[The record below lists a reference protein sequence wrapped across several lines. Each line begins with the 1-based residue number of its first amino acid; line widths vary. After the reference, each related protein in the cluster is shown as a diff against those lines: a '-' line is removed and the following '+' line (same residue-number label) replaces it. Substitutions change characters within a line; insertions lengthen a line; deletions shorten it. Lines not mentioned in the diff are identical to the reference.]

1 MYTPARYDLLAYMKQ
16 ASLRSFDEWSR
27 SIRNYE
33 LLFGD
38 TELQGTDVDMLMERR
53 GHFLVL
59 EGKPLIDGQVFLPLG
74 QYIAFKALA
83 AVPNFTVFIV
93 GERGKERRSSRTA
106 YSVADMGQ
114 LPRTLPKR
122 FHGGSRCAVVGRDHL
137 QPMSVV
143 GLRNVMLR
151 WKREAEAA

>member
-1 MYTPARYDLLAYMKQ
+1 MKQ
-16 ASLRSFDEWSR
+16 ASLRSFDEFTR
-27 SIRNYE
+27 SIRNFE

-38 TELQGTDVDMLMERR
+38 TELQGTDIDCLMERR
-53 GHFLVL
+53 GHFLFL
-59 EGKPLIDGQVFLPLG
+59 EGKPLVDGQIYLPLG

-83 AVPNFTVFIV
+83 DVPKFTVLVI
-93 GERGKERRSSRTA
+93 GERQQERRSSRAA

-122 FHGGSRCAVVGRDHL
+122 FHGGGKCVVIARELL

-143 GLRNVMLR
+143 GLRNAMLR